1 MSIGWV
7 AAGTAVAGAYSANKQ
22 AKASKN
28 ATAAASDAAAQE
40 IALSREALDWYKE
53 VYNRESPQRERATE
67 TANQVAE
74 YQLQSMRDNDAIAQD
89 YWNYQKQTFRP
100 LEQGLVNEAQNY
112 ATEARKNQAAGTA
125 MADVSQQFDAARQAQ
140 ARGMTRMGV
149 NPNDG
154 RMAAMSNQLMMSEAL
169 GKAQAGTQARNNVD
183 LQGYA
188 RKMDAANL
196 GRNLA
201 SSQATSAGV
210 AMNAGN
216 NATNNAMVP
225 VNMGQSAGNFVG
237 NGFNTALQGFGSASN
252 TFGKIAGNQSGNDI
266 WGSLGN
272 LAGQFAGSK
281 AGSEWITRQLG

>member
-7 AAGTAVAGAYSANKQ
+7 AAGTVVAGAYSANKQ
-22 AKASKN
+22 AKAANN

-53 VYNRESPQRERATE
+53 IYNRESPQRERATE
-67 TANQVAE
+67 TANQVAS
-74 YQLQSMRDNDAIAQD
+74 YQLQSMKDNDAISKD
-89 YWNYQKQTFRP
+89 YWNYQKNTFRP
-100 LEQGLVNEAQNY
+100 LEQKMVEGAQSFDTPARREA
-112 ATEARKNQAAGTA
+112 E
-125 MADVSQQFDAARQAQ
+125 AARAIAGVESQVGNETAQ
-140 ARGMTRMGV
+140 MQRQMSRMGV
-149 NPNDG
+149 NPNSG
-154 RMAAMSNQLMMSEAL
+154 RFAAMSTQRSLGEA
-169 GKAQAGTQARNNVD
+169 GMKAGAANTARNNVE

-188 RKMDAANL
+188 RMADAANL
-196 GRNLA
+196 GRGLGAN
-201 SSQATSAGV
+201 QATSAGV
-210 AMNAGN
+210 ALNAGN

-237 NGFNTALQGFGSASN
+237 NGFNTALQGFGSATN
-252 TFGKIAGNQSGNDI
+252 AFGRIAGNQPGGDI